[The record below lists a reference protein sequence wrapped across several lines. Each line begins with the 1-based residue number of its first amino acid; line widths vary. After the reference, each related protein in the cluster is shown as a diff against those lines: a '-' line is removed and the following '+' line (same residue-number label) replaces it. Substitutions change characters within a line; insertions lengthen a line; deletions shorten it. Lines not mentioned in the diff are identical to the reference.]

1 MHLYLPIKSLYSAV
15 LTNDATITGKG
26 VIVPGPSLRFNSTKS
41 IHKTKYAVL
50 RVETSMMWTASVV

>member
-15 LTNDATITGKG
+15 LINDATITGKG

-50 RVETSMMWTASVV
+50 RVETSMM